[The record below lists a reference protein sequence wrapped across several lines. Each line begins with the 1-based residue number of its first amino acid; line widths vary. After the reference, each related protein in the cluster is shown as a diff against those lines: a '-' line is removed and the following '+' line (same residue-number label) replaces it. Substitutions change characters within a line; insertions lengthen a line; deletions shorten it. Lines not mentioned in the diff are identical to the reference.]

1 MASVPAIRV
10 NDEKNVV
17 DHATDHLDSDLA
29 IFTTIVQPLQ
39 CGTQEDP
46 RGIFEVEAAFVKVA
60 PAFGFVPLE
69 EHRRMYALSVVRSSP
84 RPPIDAAVR
93 VSRSIVAVRHERFVP
108 QAEQLLLRSLEA
120 SEGHPAVNYLEIEE
134 LVETSPR
141 PSGKFLALPGG
152 MQVKPLTKK

>member
-1 MASVPAIRV
+1 MASVPTILV

-84 RPPIDAAVR
+84 RPPIGAAAG
-93 VSRSIVAVRHERFVP
+93 SRSGYRSIRFHARSWSRRRSSRAPFRARRSSVRRGGDASAATIV
-108 QAEQLLLRSLEA
+108 
-120 SEGHPAVNYLEIEE
+120 
-134 LVETSPR
+134 R
-141 PSGKFLALPGG
+141 PG
-152 MQVKPLTKK
+152 